1 MYLKEASMLLQSTS
15 RLSVSFLLA
24 ASFVATT
31 AALSQQATPSSGSV
45 VQPGAP
51 GQVTRTLPSATK
63 AAAPLPPQP
72 ADIEFMQGMIMHHS
86 QAVEMTALLKSRS
99 HNPEVQALGERI
111 NISQGD
117 EIRFMHRWLEAHN
130 IAVDPMGGMSMDG
143 VDMNSLDYAPMP
155 GMLTLRQMNALE
167 KSTGP
172 AFDHLFLTGMVMHHT
187 GALTMVKDLTNV
199 AGTNQDADLFDFVSD
214 VVNTQQAE
222 IDIMNG
228 LLRKEKK

>member
-1 MYLKEASMLLQSTS
+1 MLLRSP
-15 RLSVSFLLA
+15 LLLPIA
-24 ASFVATT
+24 LFFAIASFTTT
-31 AALSQQATPSSGSV
+31 AAFCQSPGTV

-51 GQVTRTLPSATK
+51 GQPTKTLPSSTK
-63 AAAPLPPQP
+63 AAAPIAPQP
-72 ADIEFMQGMIMHHS
+72 ADIAFMQGMIMHHS
-86 QAVEMTALLKSRS
+86 QAVEMTALLKTRS

-117 EIRFMHRWLEAHN
+117 EIRFMHHWLEAHN
-130 IAVDPMGGMSMDG
+130 IPFDPMGGMKMDG
-143 VDMNSLDYAPMP
+143 GMDMDSLDYAPMP
-155 GMLTLRQMNALE
+155 GMLTRRQMIALE

-172 AFDHLFLTGMVMHHT
+172 EFDHLFLTGMIRHHT
-187 GALTMVKDLTNV
+187 GALTMVTDLTSV

>member
-1 MYLKEASMLLQSTS
+1 MLPQVTS
-15 RLSVSFLLA
+15 RLSVPLLLVASLA
-24 ASFVATT
+24 AT
-31 AALSQQATPSSGSV
+31 ASTFSQQASPASGSV

-51 GQVTRTLPSATK
+51 GQATKTLPSSTK
-63 AAAPLPPQP
+63 AAEPLPPQP
-72 ADIEFMQGMIMHHS
+72 ADIEFVQGMIMHHS
-86 QAVEMTALLKSRS
+86 QAVEMTALLKTRS

-117 EIRFMHRWLEAHN
+117 EIRFMHHWLESHN

-172 AFDHLFLTGMVMHHT
+172 QFDHLFLTGMVMHHT

-199 AGTNQDADLFDFVSD
+199 AGTNQDANLFDFVSD